1 MTAIP
6 HAAEALT
13 SALDR
18 LDRASTRALGA
29 VSGASDDDVGSALVD
44 VSKAR
49 MQYRATLSL
58 VRFSDDMFQELIKMA
73 ANDQTPAQT
82 PT

>member
-18 LDRASTRALGA
+18 FEQAGPRLLGA
-29 VSGASDDDVGSALVD
+29 VSGTCDENDFGSALGD
-44 VSKAR
+44 MNQAR
-49 MQYRATLSL
+49 MQFRATLSL
-58 VRFSDDMFQELIKMA
+58 VRFSDDMMQELIKMA
-73 ANDQTPAQT
+73 ANDQASER
-82 PT
+82 